1 MICSGL
7 YEFKNR
13 TCALCYETN
22 RISHNKCREETVR
35 RQKAK
40 EENIIL
46 KFFATRCKY
55 AMDMNSDGEDYIGC
69 TVKDSCDGYYNNC
82 NPMLDSDCIF
92 NNVLEGDNND

>member
-13 TCALCYETN
+13 TCALC
-22 RISHNKCREETVR
+22 
-35 RQKAK
+35 K

-55 AMDMNSDGEDYIGC
+55 AVDMYSDGENYIGC
-69 TVKDSCDGYYNNC
+69 TVKDSCDGYYKNC

-92 NNVLEGDNND
+92 NNVLEGDNNG